1 MSIILSKKS
10 QEFIKKNKI
19 SNLFIDINFIEEK
32 CVQIYE
38 PKIKIIERTDLNE
51 YNNFES
57 ISSEKLTIFLS
68 EKFIQ
73 IYGQL
78 TEYYLDFAGFLKKE
92 LIIENAEPIIKNLCK
107 IGK

>member
-38 PKIKIIERTDLNE
+38 PKIKIIEGTDLNE
-51 YNNFES
+51 YNIFES
-57 ISSEKLTIFLS
+57 ISTEKLTIFLS

-73 IYGQL
+73 ISGVKIPSKSEHTMY
-78 TEYYLDFAGFLKKE
+78 
-92 LIIENAEPIIKNLCK
+92 IILSFPIRPSRN
-107 IGK
+107 